1 MDLHEALVLIEV
13 VSDFD
18 FAASEDK
25 PSFTIYDNQK
35 GGYDLL
41 VKPQSADKTY
51 SNRLHEIVKSRN
63 LLIHESDG
71 CLVIK
76 GR

>member
-1 MDLHEALVLIEV
+1 MDLDEALALIEV
-13 VSDFD
+13 VSDFN
-18 FAASEDK
+18 FEASEDK
-25 PSFTIYDNQK
+25 PSFTIYGNQK

-41 VKPQSADKTY
+41 VKPQSADETY
-51 SNRLHEIVKSRN
+51 RRRLQEIIKSRN

-71 CLVIK
+71 CLVIM